1 MDILVVG
8 LGKLGLCTATC
19 FAELGNDVI
28 GYDLDDDRL
37 RMIEEKKCYI
47 DEPDLK
53 FRMKK
58 VVDSRSL
65 TVSGNIRDAIMHTNR
80 MYIIVPT
87 PSDSSGEFS
96 NQYIFD
102 VLTKAAPAIKDRGE
116 FYVVNVVSTVMP
128 GSCAKFIKYLEAQT
142 GLKCGTHFGLT
153 YNPEFI
159 AIGTV
164 MENFMH
170 PDMTLIGYSDR
181 KSCEIIEK
189 DYEPM
194 CSLLC
199 SMPLLNA
206 EITKLSLN
214 YALALKI
221 SFANELAALC
231 EGIPG
236 SNVEDIAGA
245 IGCDSRIGRKFLN
258 PGLGFAGPCLPRDN
272 VAFGVLCK
280 KNGYHSQLSSATLK
294 INENVINRIISKI
307 VEHSGPEYYIDIFG
321 MSYKSGTS
329 LTEGSQSI
337 LLKEKL
343 EEIGYPVRTFDQ
355 SISYEEE
362 QLKMPSAIIMMSDS
376 LPLPG
381 GCGKNI
387 LLVDP
392 WRRFENRSDEF
403 TYYGMGIGK

>member
-19 FAELGNDVI
+19 FAELGHDVI
-28 GYDLDDDRL
+28 GYDLDEERL
-37 RMIEEKKCYI
+37 KMIEEKKCYI

-53 FRMKK
+53 FRMKR
-58 VVDSRSL
+58 VVDNHHL
-65 TVSGNIRDAIMHTNR
+65 TVSNNLKDAIMYTNR

-87 PSDSSGEFS
+87 PSDASGEFS
-96 NQYIFD
+96 NQYILD
-102 VLTKAAPAIKDRGE
+102 VLTKAAPALKERGS
-116 FYVVNVVSTVMP
+116 FYVVNIVSTVMP
-128 GSCAKFIKYLEAQT
+128 GSCAKLMKLLEAQT
-142 GLKCGTHFGLT
+142 GLTCGIHFGLT

-170 PDMTLIGYSDR
+170 PDMTLIGYSDKR
-181 KSCEIIEK
+181 SCDIIEK

-194 CSLLC
+194 HSLVC
-199 SMPLLNA
+199 RMPLLNA

-231 EGIPG
+231 EHIPG
-236 SNVEDIAGA
+236 SNVEDIAGT
-245 IGCDSRIGRKFLN
+245 IGCDSRIGSRFLN
-258 PGLGFAGPCLPRDN
+258 PGLGFSGPCLPRDN
-272 VAFGVLCK
+272 VAFGVLCEK
-280 KNGYHSQLSSATLK
+280 SGYHSRLSPATLK
-294 INENVINRIISKI
+294 INEDVVNRIVLKI
-307 VEHSGPEYYIDIFG
+307 VGHTDKGYCVDIFG
-321 MSYKSGTS
+321 TSYKSGTS

-343 EEIGYPVRTFDQ
+343 EDLGYDVRTFDQ
-355 SISYEEE
+355 PISYEEE
-362 QLKMPSAIIMMSDS
+362 QLKMPAAIVMMSDS
-376 LPLPG
+376 ISLPDAS
-381 GCGKNI
+381 GKNI

-392 WRRFENRSDEF
+392 WRRFTYRSNDF
-403 TYYGMGIGK
+403 TYYGMGIG